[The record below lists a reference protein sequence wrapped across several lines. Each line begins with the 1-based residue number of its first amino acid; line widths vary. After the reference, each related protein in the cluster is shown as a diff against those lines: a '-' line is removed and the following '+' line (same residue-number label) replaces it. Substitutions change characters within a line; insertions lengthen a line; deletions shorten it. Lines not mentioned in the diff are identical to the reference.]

1 MNASLT
7 FIMKILLWHA
17 NAIVV
22 NQELA
27 LELCNIVL
35 IHVIQACRNKMEEI
49 YLVKDFRLQTETL
62 RLRNPFY
69 SSYFPLT
76 VHE

>member
-49 YLVKDFRLQTETL
+49 YL
-62 RLRNPFY
+62 
-69 SSYFPLT
+69 
-76 VHE
+76 